1 MVANGAALGS
11 AAFLASYPHWLPPL
25 AAAVAIYAAQQRDIP
40 MKELLFP
47 VRRKPFHF

>member
-1 MVANGAALGS
+1 MLKNAY
-11 AAFLASYPHWLPPL
+11 FLAKIGAGTAENERNLHWLPPL

-47 VRRKPFHF
+47 VR